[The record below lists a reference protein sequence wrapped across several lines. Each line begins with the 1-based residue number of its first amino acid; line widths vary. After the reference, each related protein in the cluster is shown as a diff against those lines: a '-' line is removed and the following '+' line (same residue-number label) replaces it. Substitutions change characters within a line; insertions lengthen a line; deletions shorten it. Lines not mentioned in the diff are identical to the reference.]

1 MKQKKRTAALLML
14 AFFIPVFLFVCVMI
28 LCRVT
33 PFGDRTLLIW
43 DADGQY
49 SAFLAAAQRIVT
61 GQADPLYSL
70 EKSAG
75 SSLAGLIAYYM
86 ASPLNV
92 LTALFA
98 PGDIVSAFQAI
109 VLVKIGF
116 SGLTFMILLRRHN
129 GAGWS
134 GLLFSTAYALAG
146 YTASYFWNIMWM
158 DALIALPLIA
168 LGIHGIIASR
178 GGRLLYVLA
187 LGYALFSNYYTGFML
202 CLFSVLWFVYLYA
215 DACLRGRRPRFV
227 RTAGTF
233 AVSSL
238 LAGGLAAVMLIPA
251 FLSLRRGYQVFSLE
265 EPLNERMFP
274 LIELLSK
281 LFTGAASFELLRS
294 DLPYIYVGLPMLA
307 LFGSYAL
314 NPAFSARR
322 RVLSAGLVG
331 VFLISF
337 QMSGPY
343 LLWHGLDLPQ
353 AMPAR
358 FSFLFCFVLIDLA
371 YESFR
376 TLSAPREGLA
386 RRMGAMAL
394 AFFAVVCLM
403 FDGELPTYLAYETIC
418 LDVLCF
424 LTACGLIAL
433 LVTRRRR
440 AALVCLCL
448 MQAVCLVLNGYFSI
462 HRLEEVN
469 QRSAQEDTAY
479 VQKNAALVAR
489 IEEQDDGLYRME
501 RNQTRSENDPLY
513 FGYHGVS
520 HYSSDFDGEFLRFLG
535 RMGLYHSHY
544 RIQYGSGT
552 TPVLEGLMGIK
563 YILRADGAALEE
575 LPASYTQLWREG
587 DKTAWQNPYALPL
600 AVLAPLDEIDGVGV
614 GEDPFENQNLLVQDL
629 SGNDVQVF
637 TPVEDVECYS
647 ENNMMH
653 VSFVQRANLR
663 YYFKASGSWFSLNG
677 APMEGNGRFIGCVAL
692 PVVQEDAQTTLTAYL
707 GEGDDLQGT
716 CYLAVFDEEAFRS
729 AWEMVMAGG
738 CQTQSERDSV
748 IEVTVP
754 ERAEASQLMLTIPYD
769 AGWQVEVD
777 GVTAETTS
785 RYGHFLAIDLEP
797 SAHTVTLRFRP
808 QGIMAGAV
816 ISGLSLLAVAAWQ
829 IAAFRRRRHGPARD
843 PHCGEKR

>member
-1 MKQKKRTAALLML
+1 MKQKKQTAALLML

-33 PFGDRTLLIW
+33 PFGDKTLLIW

-75 SSLAGLIAYYM
+75 SSLAGLTAYYM

-109 VLVKIGF
+109 VLVKIGL
-116 SGLTFMILLRRHN
+116 SGLTFMILLRRRN

-168 LGIHGIIASR
+168 LGIHGIVEGR

-215 DACLRGRRPRFV
+215 DARLQGRRPRFV

-238 LAGGLAAVMLIPA
+238 LAGGLAAVMLVPA
-251 FLSLRRGYQVFSLE
+251 FLALRRGYQVFSLE

-281 LFTGAASFELLRS
+281 LFTGAASFDLLRS
-294 DLPYIYVGLPMLA
+294 DLPSIYVGLPMLA

-376 TLSAPREGLA
+376 TLSAPGEGLA

-403 FDGELPTYLAYETIC
+403 FDGELPTYLAYETVC

-489 IEEQDDGLYRME
+489 IQEQDDGLYRME

-520 HYSSDFDGEFLRFLG
+520 HYSSDFDAEFLRFLG
-535 RMGLYHSHY
+535 RIGFNHTHY
-544 RIQYGSGT
+544 RIEYGSGN

-563 YILRADGAALEE
+563 YILRTDGASLAD
-575 LPASYTQLWREG
+575 PPDSYTQLWREG
-587 DKTAWQNPYALPL
+587 DTTTWLNPYALPL
-600 AVLAPLDEIDGVGV
+600 AVLAPPDEVESMGV
-614 GEDPFENQNLLVQDL
+614 GEDPFHNQNLLVQDL
-629 SGNDVQVF
+629 SGTDVQVF
-637 TPVEDVECYS
+637 TPVEDVSCHC
-647 ENNMMH
+647 ENGTMY
-653 VSFVQRANLR
+653 VSFTQRANQR
-663 YYFKASGSWFSLNG
+663 YYLRASGSWFSLNG
-677 APMEGNGRFIGCVAL
+677 GPMESEDRFIGCVAL
-692 PVVQEDAQTTLTAYL
+692 PVVAEDTQTTLSAYL
-707 GEGDDLQGT
+707 GEGAEGT
-716 CYLAVFDEEAFRS
+716 CYLVTFDEEAFQS
-729 AWEMVMAGG
+729 AWEKVMARG

-777 GVTAETTS
+777 GVAAETTS
-785 RYGHFLAIDLEP
+785 RYGHFLAVDLEP
-797 SAHTVTLRFRP
+797 GAHTVTLRFLPR
-808 QGIMAGAV
+808 GLMAGAV

-829 IAAFRRRRHGPARD
+829 IAAFRRRRHRPVKDAR
-843 PHCGEKR
+843 CGEKR

>member
-33 PFGDRTLLIW
+33 PFGDKTLLIW

-61 GQADPLYSL
+61 GRADPLYSL

-403 FDGELPTYLAYETIC
+403 FDGELPTYLAYE
-418 LDVLCF
+418 
-424 LTACGLIAL
+424 
-433 LVTRRRR
+433 
-440 AALVCLCL
+440 
-448 MQAVCLVLNGYFSI
+448 
-462 HRLEEVN
+462 
-469 QRSAQEDTAY
+469 RS
-479 VQKNAALVAR
+479 VW
-489 IEEQDDGLYRME
+489 MCC
-501 RNQTRSENDPLY
+501 
-513 FGYHGVS
+513 
-520 HYSSDFDGEFLRFLG
+520 
-535 RMGLYHSHY
+535 
-544 RIQYGSGT
+544 
-552 TPVLEGLMGIK
+552 
-563 YILRADGAALEE
+563 
-575 LPASYTQLWREG
+575 AS
-587 DKTAWQNPYALPL
+587 
-600 AVLAPLDEIDGVGV
+600 
-614 GEDPFENQNLLVQDL
+614 
-629 SGNDVQVF
+629 
-637 TPVEDVECYS
+637 
-647 ENNMMH
+647 
-653 VSFVQRANLR
+653 
-663 YYFKASGSWFSLNG
+663 
-677 APMEGNGRFIGCVAL
+677 
-692 PVVQEDAQTTLTAYL
+692 
-707 GEGDDLQGT
+707 
-716 CYLAVFDEEAFRS
+716 
-729 AWEMVMAGG
+729 
-738 CQTQSERDSV
+738 
-748 IEVTVP
+748 
-754 ERAEASQLMLTIPYD
+754 
-769 AGWQVEVD
+769 
-777 GVTAETTS
+777 
-785 RYGHFLAIDLEP
+785 
-797 SAHTVTLRFRP
+797 
-808 QGIMAGAV
+808 
-816 ISGLSLLAVAAWQ
+816 
-829 IAAFRRRRHGPARD
+829 
-843 PHCGEKR
+843 